1 MKSVIINM
9 ADRMKDAAD
18 LKLESLFAS
27 TSVADAGFSAR
38 IEKRIRRRQWVSRL
52 ALPIAMLV
60 GGLIAVKPLA
70 AAFTLLSRFAAI
82 LPRDLGGNLASLSAS
97 GLPQLST
104 VILGG
109 MLALAF
115 VMISRMLED

>member
-9 ADRMKDAAD
+9 ADRMKDATD

-27 TSVADAGFSAR
+27 ASVADDGFSAR
-38 IEKRIRRRQWVSRL
+38 IEKRIRRQLWVSRL
-52 ALPIAMLV
+52 ALPIAVIV
-60 GGLIAVKPLA
+60 GGAIAVKPLLA
-70 AAFTLLSRFAAI
+70 ILTVLFRFADT
-82 LPRDLGGNLASLSAS
+82 LPSGISSNLGSLSS
-97 GLPQLST
+97 DSLPQLST
-104 VILGG
+104 AILGG